1 MVSTFY
7 KLVLLLNVL
16 WFGMGF
22 WYFCIKRHAAAK
34 LLIPE
39 SARSS
44 PVFLTMT
51 SALPFLGGMNFA
63 FALLAA
69 IPLLAQDL
77 FVSPPERS
85 LLLIVL
91 GVAHATQFV
100 INIPV
105 AIGGGRLGE
114 SYWDVLK
121 GPMLFI
127 FVVDALMMM
136 LNLSCAVLWMA

>member
-1 MVSTFY
+1 MVITIY

-22 WYFCIKRHAAAK
+22 WYFWIKRQAAAK

-77 FVSPPERS
+77 FISPPERG
-85 LLLIVL
+85 LLLIVF
-91 GVAHATQFV
+91 GVAHATQFI

-105 AIGGGRLGE
+105 AKRGGRLGE

-127 FVVDALMMM
+127 FVVDALMM
-136 LNLSCAVLWMA
+136 LSLIHI